1 MIKEVFDGQYPLR
14 KKVFLEEGKIEVDSW
29 YGGDYIEV
37 VKDGWGCIPFNRDEF
52 NSLVTLIKEMAKEI
66 DY

>member
-37 VKDGWGCIPFNRDEF
+37 VKDGWGCISFNRDEF

>member
-14 KKVFLEEGKIEVDSW
+14 KKVFLEEGKIKVDSW
-29 YGGDYIEV
+29 YGGGYIEV
-37 VKDGWGCIPFNRDEF
+37 IKDDWGCIPLNRDEF

>member
-14 KKVFLEEGKIEVDSW
+14 KKVFLEEGKIKVGSW
-29 YGGDYIEV
+29 YGGGYIEV
-37 VKDGWGCIPFNRDEF
+37 IKDGWGCIPFNRDEF